1 MNLYSFLIID
11 EEIIEKHF
19 KAYINCDL
27 NGKME
32 LNRNRVYRYVN
43 GNVKLYFM
51 SFLYPNSISDD
62 IWAYTIIDENM
73 IPFILKRE
81 NKYQAYRWG
90 TVLDKKGKRL
100 RINVTSDYNTD
111 LIKYI
116 RTGGHISV
124 GDSMRLHE
132 FVFCGGDK
140 SLVSGIN
147 RKKRR
152 IHHKGHVFDNRK
164 EYLLELSIAKH
175 RDIHK
180 KWEVENGYHRPK
192 EIGLWHEDMKNLE
205 VDNDIAVL
213 YIKSVMQFELFIKG
227 IYSSEYTKLKRVWC
241 YR

>member
-19 KAYINCDL
+19 EAYLNCDL

-100 RINVTSDYNTD
+100 SINVTNDYDTD

-132 FVFCGGDK
+132 FVYYGGRQH
-140 SLVSGIN
+140 LVREID

-152 IHHKGHVFDNRK
+152 IHHKGHAFDNRN
-164 EYLLELSIAKH
+164 EYLLELGVAEH
-175 RDIHK
+175 RDIYE
-180 KWEVENGYHRPK
+180 KWEIKNGYQRPN
-192 EIGLWHEDMKNLE
+192 EIGLWHENIKNLE
-205 VDNDIAVL
+205 ADNNINIL
-213 YIKSVMQFELFIKG
+213 HIKSDIQFEHFVEE
-227 IYSSEYTKLKRVWC
+227 IYSSEYTKLKRDWC

>member
-11 EEIIEKHF
+11 EEIIDKHF
-19 KAYINCDL
+19 EAYLNCDL

-43 GNVKLYFM
+43 ANVKLYLM
-51 SFLYPNSISDD
+51 SFRYPNSVLDD

-81 NKYQAYRWG
+81 DKHQVYRWG
-90 TVLDKKGKRL
+90 TVLDKHGKRIS
-100 RINVTSDYNTD
+100 INIANDYNND
-111 LIKYI
+111 FIKYI

-132 FVFCGGDK
+132 FVFCGGDR

-152 IHHKGHVFDNRK
+152 IHHKGHAFDNRK
-164 EYLLELSIAKH
+164 EYLLKQSIAEH

-180 KWEVENGYHRPK
+180 KWEVENGYYRPK
-192 EIGLWHEDMKNLE
+192 EIGLWHEDIKKLE
-205 VDNDIAVL
+205 ADNDIDIL
-213 YIKSVMQFELFIKG
+213 HIKSDIQFEQFIKD
-227 IYSSEYTKLKRVWC
+227 IYSSEYTKLKRDRC